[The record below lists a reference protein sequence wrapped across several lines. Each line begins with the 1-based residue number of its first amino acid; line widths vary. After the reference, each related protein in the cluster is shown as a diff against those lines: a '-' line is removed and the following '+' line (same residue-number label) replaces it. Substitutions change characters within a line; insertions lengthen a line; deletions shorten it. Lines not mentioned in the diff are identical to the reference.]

1 MTAGRGGADPD
12 EDPGRSP
19 RARGAVVLLAVLAL
33 MAVVTIA
40 ATGSTSGGSARSQ
53 APSDTLF
60 DTVLSL
66 LIVVFA
72 ATLVGIV
79 YALVRDKSLQWSTPR
94 ARYGVGSLVM
104 LLVTAF
110 AIALYARLHGLDLRF
125 DPQQPPVDRTETGP
139 PPPRLGDGS
148 SSHLEFHFAW
158 IPVLVVV
165 WLAATAVAAFVLS
178 SRRRRTAD
186 REPALAAELATAIDV
201 SLDDLRAEP
210 DPRRA
215 VIAAYARLERVLAAH
230 GQPRHTSDTPEEH
243 VSRALGALAVDRR
256 ALRRLE
262 ELYLRAKFSQ
272 HRVDARMKDDAIG
285 ALERVRDE
293 LRSTE
298 GRGPVP
304 LGMPA

>member
-1 MTAGRGGADPD
+1 MTEGGGRARPD
-12 EDPGRSP
+12 DDAGRSP

-40 ATGSTSGGSARSQ
+40 ATGSTSGGSDRSQ

-72 ATLVGIV
+72 TTLVAIV

-110 AIALYARLHGLDLRF
+110 AIALYARVHGLDLRF
-125 DPQQPPVDRTETGP
+125 DPQQSPVDRTETGP

-148 SSHLEFHFAW
+148 SSQHEFRFAW

-165 WLAATAVAAFVLS
+165 GLAATAVAAFVLS

-186 REPALAAELATAIDV
+186 REPALVAELATAIDV

-230 GQPRHTSDTPEEH
+230 GQPRQASDTPAEH

-256 ALRRLE
+256 AVRRLE

-272 HRVDARMKDDAIG
+272 HRVDARLKDDAIG

-293 LRSTE
+293 LRSAE
-298 GRGPVP
+298 GRATVP